1 MTSKQKKKRGNFM
14 KNKAFT
20 LIELLVVVLII
31 GILAAI
37 AVPQYQ
43 KAVLKAD
50 LHRGISLVESLYQA
64 QQAYY
69 LQHGDFAADIDD
81 LDISIPKDSSCE
93 KKTNAYDC
101 DYGRIYFSA
110 SSVQFQ
116 EKPDAPGDAY
126 AEFGYTRY
134 LKDSG
139 DMFKAG
145 KKYLF
150 VHPNHNT
157 AKDIALSMGGVL
169 LGTSSWW
176 DYYEL
181 K

>member
-1 MTSKQKKKRGNFM
+1 M

-50 LHRGISLVESLYQA
+50 IHRGVSLVESLYQA

-69 LQHGDFAADIDD
+69 LQHGDFAADIDE

-101 DYGRIYFSA
+101 DYGRLYNNSYNI
-110 SSVQFQ
+110 QFQ
-116 EKPDAPGDAY
+116 NKPNKNGVS
-126 AEFGYTRY
+126 
-134 LKDSG
+134 LG
-139 DMFKAG
+139 DMAYVHYFRDNADYKAKAG
-145 KKYLF
+145 DRYCYAKKD
-150 VHPNHNT
+150 NEK
-157 AKDIALSMGGVL
+157 AKDVCQEIGGKEID
-169 LGTSSWW
+169 GTSSKWT
-176 DYYEL
+176 YY
-181 K
+181 KIQ